1 MSEIRDFVE
10 FIVRH
15 LVDIPK
21 EIQVTEKVGEQTTIY
36 ELHVAKSDFGKVVG
50 KRGHNAQALR
60 TLIGAV
66 SAKAGKRSFFEIV
79 DKK

>member
-1 MSEIRDFVE
+1 MSDIKEFVE
-10 FIVRH
+10 YVVRH

-36 ELHVAKSDFGKVVG
+36 ELHVAKSDFGKVLG

-66 SAKAGKRSFFEIV
+66 SAKAGKRAFFEIV
-79 DKK
+79 E